1 MSCTV
6 EQTEFLENL
15 RLHLIDLSRR
25 LEQDSR
31 DVVADYVL
39 YRLQQVARHLSRIA
53 ASAPGNVFEEV
64 QLSLSE
70 ITSVLEDAERSWL
83 PVSFAVRST
92 GSVGRPKFE
101 ISKDQ
106 LEYLVEYELKTP
118 DIAKALGVSVS
129 TIKRRLREF
138 NISSRAT
145 LTEISDHDLDSVVRS
160 IHTEFPNAG
169 YRRVLSQLILRGIK
183 VPQRR
188 VRESMQRTDADG
200 VAFRWLSITPRAV
213 YCVSGPLALWHIDGN
228 HKLIR

>member
-1 MSCTV
+1 M
-6 EQTEFLENL
+6 
-15 RLHLIDLSRR
+15 
-25 LEQDSR
+25 
-31 DVVADYVL
+31 
-39 YRLQQVARHLSRIA
+39 
-53 ASAPGNVFEEV
+53 
-64 QLSLSE
+64 
-70 ITSVLEDAERSWL
+70 EDAERSWL

-106 LEYLVEYELKTP
+106 LEYAVEYELKTP
-118 DIAKALGVSVS
+118 DIAKVLGVNVS

-145 LTEISDHDLDSVVRS
+145 LTEMSDDDLDSVVRS

-200 VAFRWLSITPRAV
+200 VAIRWLSITPRAV